1 MASLT
6 KEKASLQ
13 DDLTVKA
20 GDLDELT
27 SKYDSLKDD
36 FNTAYEKAQ
45 NFENQTN
52 DLQSSLEEV
61 KGQLTT
67 ALGNVASLTK
77 EKASLQDDLTVKAGG
92 L

>member
-45 NFENQTN
+45 NYEAQVNE
-52 DLQSSLEEV
+52 LRPMIYSHR
-61 KGQLTT
+61 
-67 ALGNVASLTK
+67 
-77 EKASLQDDLTVKAGG
+77 
-92 L
+92 